1 MSIIHN
7 NASISVESGGLSG
20 GGRDPGEKEFGQ
32 RTFLGESC
40 PTWRTPVLEE
50 TGSLPL
56 HVVSERGKQVHP
68 KGVSK
73 QTGFFHLMEMT

>member
-1 MSIIHN
+1 MLAFLLKAGVSLVVAVMTARH
-7 NASISVESGGLSG
+7 
-20 GGRDPGEKEFGQ
+20 PGEKEFGQ
-32 RTFLGESC
+32 RTFLSESC
-40 PTWRTPVLEE
+40 PTWKTPVLEE

-73 QTGFFHLMEMT
+73 QTGFFHLTEMT